1 MCSASGLAVL
11 SVACNDNL
19 YDCRCG
25 SSGMVL
31 ENGDVLSDPIF
42 EELEAQGAMIEAEI
56 AAVFDIALE
65 FGSGSDF
72 DFLGGGRDAD
82 SQLLRGGRDSLDA
95 TIDVEGAFEDA
106 FMSEAEELIDE
117 TFNSP
122 EKGGFAILAFIP
134 VDEQEDFG
142 VEDGNL

>member
-11 SVACNDNL
+11 SVACSDNL

-31 ENGDVLSDPIF
+31 ENGDILNDPIF

-65 FGSGSDF
+65 FGSGPS
-72 DFLGGGRDAD
+72 FLGSGRDVD
-82 SQLLRGGRDSLDA
+82 SQLLRGGRDSLDS
-95 TIDVEGAFEDA
+95 TTDIEGAFEDA
-106 FMSEAEELIDE
+106 FMTEAEEMIDE

-122 EKGGFAILAFIP
+122 EKGGFAILAFVP